1 MKGESILETTNILD
15 LIRSIAL
22 FRKNYTNYV
31 SSNLNNFDI
40 TLSEFS
46 YLKEVVNFNGIAQDE
61 LIRNLCID
69 KAAATRIAQS
79 LEKKDLIKRIRN
91 ESNKRFFNVFLTEKG
106 LEYIDI
112 INKILNDFHNKAF
125 DKNNS
130 DNIENLKAIL
140 KQCNSKF

>member
-1 MKGESILETTNILD
+1 MKGEIILETTNILD

-125 DKNNS
+125 DKNNL

>member
-1 MKGESILETTNILD
+1 MKGEIILETNNILD

-40 TLSEFS
+40 TLSEFA
-46 YLKEVVNFNGIAQDE
+46 YLKEVVNLNGIAQDAI
-61 LIRNLCID
+61 IRNLCID

-79 LEKKDLIKRIRN
+79 LEKKDLIKRIKN

-125 DKNNS
+125 DKNNLDS
-130 DNIENLKAIL
+130 FENLKSIL

>member
-1 MKGESILETTNILD
+1 MKGEIILETNNILD

-31 SSNLNNFDI
+31 SSNLNNFNI
-40 TLSEFS
+40 TLSEFA
-46 YLKEVVNFNGIAQDE
+46 YLKEVVNLNGIAQDE
-61 LIRNLCID
+61 LIRNLSID

-91 ESNKRFFNVFLTEKG
+91 ESNKRFFNVFLTETG
-106 LEYIDI
+106 LEYIAI

-125 DKNNS
+125 DKNNLDS
-130 DNIENLKAIL
+130 FENLKSIL

>member
-1 MKGESILETTNILD
+1 MKGEIILETTNILD

-69 KAAATRIAQS
+69 KAAATRISQS

>member
-1 MKGESILETTNILD
+1 MKGEIILETTNILD

-112 INKILNDFHNKAF
+112 INKILNDFHNKTF

-130 DNIENLKAIL
+130 DNIENLKGIL

>member
-1 MKGESILETTNILD
+1 MKGEIILETTNILD

-140 KQCNSKF
+140 KQCTSKF

>member
-1 MKGESILETTNILD
+1 MKGEIILETNNILD

-31 SSNLNNFDI
+31 SNSLNKFDI

-46 YLKEVVNFNGIAQDE
+46 YLKEVINSNGIAQDE
-61 LIRNLCID
+61 IIRHLCID

-106 LEYIDI
+106 KEYTDI
-112 INKILNDFHNKAF
+112 INEILNNFYYKAF
-125 DKNNS
+125 DKNDLDS
-130 DNIENLKAIL
+130 FETIKLVL